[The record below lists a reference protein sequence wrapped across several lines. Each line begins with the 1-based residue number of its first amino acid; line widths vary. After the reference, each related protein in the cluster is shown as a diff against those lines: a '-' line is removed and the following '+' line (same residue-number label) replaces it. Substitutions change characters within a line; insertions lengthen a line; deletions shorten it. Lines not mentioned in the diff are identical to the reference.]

1 MQPNLFTRTVAAL
14 SIAYIRNKSKNM
26 IITMTIDDAK
36 LAEYK
41 DAFLRVF
48 PIDKDEEGEPKYTV
62 QQWFKKKVK
71 MIVLE
76 RLIKKGVRLLAID
89 SAIVPD
95 DTITVT

>member
-1 MQPNLFTRTVAAL
+1 
-14 SIAYIRNKSKNM
+14 M

-62 QQWFKKKVK
+62 QQWFKMKVR

-76 RLIKKGVRLLAID
+76 KLIRKGVRMLARD
-89 SAIVPD
+89 SVTVAD
-95 DTITVT
+95 ETITVT

>member
-1 MQPNLFTRTVAAL
+1 
-14 SIAYIRNKSKNM
+14 M
-26 IITMTIDDAK
+26 IITMTIDDAR

-62 QQWFKKKVK
+62 QQWFKMKVR

-76 RLIKKGVRLLAID
+76 KLIRKGVRMLARD
-89 SAIVPD
+89 SVTVAD
-95 DTITVT
+95 ETITVT